1 MNKLICSKN
10 ISKNIQWIQY
20 SDLEDEKIVLGYDDL
35 MSGIEHWKN
44 ILVEQ
49 ADFGPNKSLLPS
61 MTLCDIKYVTLLY
74 AALDLGGQLV
84 VGDKPSS
91 PDRAETVRCRVLA
104 PFDAFVFDVD
114 PRTAD
119 VKAKAVGDLYAIK
132 QLPSSIWHT
141 YTSANCLHN
150 KSMWATEETVALAVT
165 TSGTTSIPMPMR
177 YTHAFLYDIGNRC
190 KKIYDLKPEDRVLH
204 LTNIHHGGT
213 SAQFFFPSMSV
224 CNTHYFEYKN
234 DMKKVVRRI
243 VEEKITKMV
252 IPNRVILEE
261 LLEALPKLDH
271 QLDLIIVQANQ
282 KIWIQQIKDK
292 NVNSIISGYGS
303 TETLG
308 PVLVNT
314 ITKECSDTFD
324 VLNYNKPLDDFFKI
338 KIDGS
343 KLSIFNHL
351 HNINASLN
359 DSFILDQQ
367 SNFVLSGRND
377 IFRVNDVVL
386 PISELE
392 KITTEIL
399 GKNCFLVPDS
409 VTNKLYLLCN
419 SDSVAVVEKNISSL
433 RTKIRNMYHNTEIDY
448 VEFIDIELFFD
459 QIKFSYNSARDF
471 FRKENN
477 LL

>member
-1 MNKLICSKN
+1 
-10 ISKNIQWIQY
+10 
-20 SDLEDEKIVLGYDDL
+20 
-35 MSGIEHWKN
+35 
-44 ILVEQ
+44 
-49 ADFGPNKSLLPS
+49 
-61 MTLCDIKYVTLLY
+61 
-74 AALDLGGQLV
+74 
-84 VGDKPSS
+84 
-91 PDRAETVRCRVLA
+91 
-104 PFDAFVFDVD
+104 
-114 PRTAD
+114 
-119 VKAKAVGDLYAIK
+119 
-132 QLPSSIWHT
+132 
-141 YTSANCLHN
+141 
-150 KSMWATEETVALAVT
+150 
-165 TSGTTSIPMPMR
+165 
-177 YTHAFLYDIGNRC
+177 
-190 KKIYDLKPEDRVLH
+190 
-204 LTNIHHGGT
+204 
-213 SAQFFFPSMSV
+213 
-224 CNTHYFEYKN
+224 
-234 DMKKVVRRI
+234 
-243 VEEKITKMV
+243 MV